1 MEFYIINSFYIINK
15 NWLAA
20 IDVIND
26 SKNPAGIYVLKV
38 NNRNTRTRCEISS
51 KLIIKTPKQGPWRR
65 SGVFIV
71 NFEDISHL
79 VLVFLLLTFNIQ
91 LPTENASYISCK
103 LYCL

>member
-51 KLIIKTPKQGPWRR
+51 K
-65 SGVFIV
+65 
-71 NFEDISHL
+71 
-79 VLVFLLLTFNIQ
+79 
-91 LPTENASYISCK
+91 
-103 LYCL
+103 